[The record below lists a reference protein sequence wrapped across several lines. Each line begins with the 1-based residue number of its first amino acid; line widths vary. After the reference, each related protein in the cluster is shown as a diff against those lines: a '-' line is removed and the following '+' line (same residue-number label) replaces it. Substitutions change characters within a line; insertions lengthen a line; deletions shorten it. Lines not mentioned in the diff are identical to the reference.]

1 MQEYPNLKSHL
12 KLFGNTIKSI
22 NQTLIYQPK
31 YLQDTLVEQAYKLKQ
46 AKLLSQEAGMTA
58 GLKLERWSNLRNSL
72 FKTLFGLLY
81 STRVINLVSVI
92 QLSLTGQRIL
102 TQEFKKAAKQETQT
116 SIYAMLEDR
125 KDSDDEEEEGA

>member
-1 MQEYPNLKSHL
+1 
-12 KLFGNTIKSI
+12 
-22 NQTLIYQPK
+22 
-31 YLQDTLVEQAYKLKQ
+31 
-46 AKLLSQEAGMTA
+46 MTA

-102 TQEFKKAAKQETQT
+102 TQEFKKAAKQEPPT